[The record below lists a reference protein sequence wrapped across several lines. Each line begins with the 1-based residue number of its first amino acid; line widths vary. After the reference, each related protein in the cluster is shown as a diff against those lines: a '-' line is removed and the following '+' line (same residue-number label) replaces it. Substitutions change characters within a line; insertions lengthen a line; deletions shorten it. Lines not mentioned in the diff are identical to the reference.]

1 MNERIRPVVFNVV
14 TIAALLIALVQLVL
28 VSPMYTMP
36 ATAEAI
42 QLLTELAQENEA
54 VDESVITLL
63 ELDVMRRRLLGN
75 GMMLTMGIA
84 ILANVVANYLGR
96 GRQRMNLDRI
106 RRLEAELDGM
116 RSAAEQGRRS

>member
-42 QLLTELAQENEA
+42 QLLAELARENEA

-63 ELDVMRRRLLGN
+63 ENDVMRRRLLGN
-75 GMMLTMGIA
+75 GMMITMGIA
-84 ILANVVANYLGR
+84 IVANVVANYLGR
-96 GRQRMNLDRI
+96 GRQRMNVDRI

>member
-42 QLLTELAQENEA
+42 QLLAELAQENEA

-75 GMMLTMGIA
+75 GMIVTMGIA

-96 GRQRMNLDRI
+96 GRQRMNVGRI

>member
-75 GMMLTMGIA
+75 GMIVTMGIA

-96 GRQRMNLDRI
+96 GRQRMNVGRI

>member
-42 QLLTELAQENEA
+42 QLLAELAQENEA

-96 GRQRMNLDRI
+96 GRQRMNVGRI

>member
-42 QLLTELAQENEA
+42 QLLAELAQENEA

-63 ELDVMRRRLLGN
+63 ENDVMRRRLLGN
-75 GMMLTMGIA
+75 GMIVTMGIA

-96 GRQRMNLDRI
+96 GRQRMNVDRI

>member
-63 ELDVMRRRLLGN
+63 ENDVMRRRLLGN
-75 GMMLTMGIA
+75 GMIVTMGIA

-96 GRQRMNLDRI
+96 GRQRMNVDRI

>member
-42 QLLTELAQENEA
+42 QLLAELAQENEA

-75 GMMLTMGIA
+75 GMMITMGIA

-96 GRQRMNLDRI
+96 GRQRMNVGRI

-116 RSAAEQGRRS
+116 RPAAEQGRRS

>member
-42 QLLTELAQENEA
+42 QLLAELARENEA

-63 ELDVMRRRLLGN
+63 ENDVMRRRLLGN
-75 GMMLTMGIA
+75 GMMITMGIA

-96 GRQRMNLDRI
+96 GRQRMNVDRI

>member
-1 MNERIRPVVFNVV
+1 MSERIRPVVFNVV

-42 QLLTELAQENEA
+42 QLLTELARENEA
-54 VDESVITLL
+54 VDETVITLL
-63 ELDVMRRRLLGN
+63 ENDVMRRRLLGN
-75 GMMLTMGIA
+75 GMIVTMGIA

-96 GRQRMNLDRI
+96 GRQRMNVDRI

>member
-42 QLLTELAQENEA
+42 QLLAELAQENEA
-54 VDESVITLL
+54 VDETVITLL
-63 ELDVMRRRLLGN
+63 ENDVMRRRLLGN
-75 GMMLTMGIA
+75 GMMITMGIA

>member
-1 MNERIRPVVFNVV
+1 MSERIRPVVFNVV

-42 QLLTELAQENEA
+42 QLLAELARENEA
-54 VDESVITLL
+54 VDESLITLL
-63 ELDVMRRRLLGN
+63 ENDVMRRRLLGN
-75 GMMLTMGIA
+75 GMIVTMGIA

-96 GRQRMNLDRI
+96 GRQRMNLGRI

>member
-75 GMMLTMGIA
+75 GMMITMGIA

-96 GRQRMNLDRI
+96 GRQRMNVDRI

>member
-1 MNERIRPVVFNVV
+1 MNERIRPVVFNVI

-36 ATAEAI
+36 AATEAI
-42 QLLTELAQENEA
+42 QLLAGLAQENEA
-54 VDESVITLL
+54 VDESLITLL
-63 ELDVMRRRLLGN
+63 ENDVMRRRLLGN
-75 GMMLTMGIA
+75 GMMITMGIA

-116 RSAAEQGRRS
+116 RSAAGQGRRS

>member
-1 MNERIRPVVFNVV
+1 MSERIRPVVFNVV

-42 QLLTELAQENEA
+42 QLLAELARENEA
-54 VDESVITLL
+54 VDETVITLL
-63 ELDVMRRRLLGN
+63 ENDVMRRRLLGN
-75 GMMLTMGIA
+75 GMIVTMGIA

-96 GRQRMNLDRI
+96 GRQRMNVDRI

>member
-42 QLLTELAQENEA
+42 QLLAELARENEA
-54 VDESVITLL
+54 VDESLITLL
-63 ELDVMRRRLLGN
+63 ENDVMRRRLLGN
-75 GMMLTMGIA
+75 GMIVTMGIA

-96 GRQRMNLDRI
+96 GRQRMNVDRI